1 MLLLTNIYD
10 FIMQHFL
17 CPCAHFHSQYTVSS
31 HCIHRNIIMLDKLQK
46 MCNTAKKPPISNMRL
61 FSRTAHFNIKQR

>member
-17 CPCAHFHSQYTVSS
+17 CSCAHFHSQYTVSS

-46 MCNTAKKPPISNMRL
+46 MCNTAICGFLAVLHISILNRGEY
-61 FSRTAHFNIKQR
+61 